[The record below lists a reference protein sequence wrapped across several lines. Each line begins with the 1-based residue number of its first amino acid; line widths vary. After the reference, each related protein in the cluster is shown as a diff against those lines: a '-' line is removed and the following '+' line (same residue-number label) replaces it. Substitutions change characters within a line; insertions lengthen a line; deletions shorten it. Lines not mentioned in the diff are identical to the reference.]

1 MSNHSGRKINNS
13 SINEVT
19 TGTNHLRDKSAN
31 LFRLLEPARPRTR
44 SPLSSLLVCYIFG
57 INIAGRYNIARNIF
71 RTVSARNRF
80 CKDSK
85 ANFRRRIRGNGRIS
99 PHRVTAGCPEK
110 HYAPI
115 IAAGHSAESAGNEIS
130 RKCQIQTGQITPV
143 GHVHPGER
151 RLEIWTEGADQN
163 VDRLGGNT
171 QNLGIFKRTNLLHDQ
186 TRLNAA
192 RSNPL
197 DKPFSLFPIM
207 TAVNDQ
213 PGAKTRNLENHR
225 PADTAGTAHNERGL
239 SLQIRSCRHDRRI
252 SHPQDLDKAR
262 ECCYTRWIMK
272 RNLLVLLIFFG
283 SIAMLFA
290 ANQKDFDNTVNFSLN
305 IEQIDTL
312 VSQSKQAQIDRN
324 RYLILNGAVASIE
337 IIRPDEK
344 DFLALVEL
352 VSGKWTGLEKVSL
365 YRVYVILSGPE
376 YFKRLPAQPPRTP
389 EPGMIA
395 VNDKILVVGTFADV
409 GQAPDGKMV
418 AVIRGD
424 KVRLL
429 Q

>member
-1 MSNHSGRKINNS
+1 
-13 SINEVT
+13 
-19 TGTNHLRDKSAN
+19 
-31 LFRLLEPARPRTR
+31 
-44 SPLSSLLVCYIFG
+44 
-57 INIAGRYNIARNIF
+57 
-71 RTVSARNRF
+71 
-80 CKDSK
+80 
-85 ANFRRRIRGNGRIS
+85 
-99 PHRVTAGCPEK
+99 
-110 HYAPI
+110 
-115 IAAGHSAESAGNEIS
+115 
-130 RKCQIQTGQITPV
+130 
-143 GHVHPGER
+143 
-151 RLEIWTEGADQN
+151 
-163 VDRLGGNT
+163 
-171 QNLGIFKRTNLLHDQ
+171 
-186 TRLNAA
+186 
-192 RSNPL
+192 
-197 DKPFSLFPIM
+197 
-207 TAVNDQ
+207 
-213 PGAKTRNLENHR
+213 
-225 PADTAGTAHNERGL
+225 
-239 SLQIRSCRHDRRI
+239 
-252 SHPQDLDKAR
+252 
-262 ECCYTRWIMK
+262 MK

-344 DFLALVEL
+344 DFLALIEL